1 MALLEVKNLKVHY
14 QTKHGDNQ
22 AVDGVSFK
30 LEQGKSIGIVG
41 ESGCGKS
48 TLVKGIIRV
57 MSQNAFIKDGQ
68 ILFDGKDLAKLPE
81 KEFRQVRWKDLALI
95 PQAAMDSLNPVYPV
109 LDAFV
114 EVLTLKGNMTKKQA
128 VARAH
133 ELFQMVG
140 LDTKRLSYY
149 PHEFSGGM
157 KQRAVIA
164 LALALDPKL
173 VIADEPVTALDV
185 IVQSQVLRE
194 LTRLK
199 KDLGLTIILITHDI
213 SVVAQSCESIAV
225 MYAGKIVEKGD
236 AKDVLKN
243 PYHPYTMGLANAF
256 PNLKEPDKPLIS
268 IEGSPPVLVDPPK
281 GCRFY
286 ERCPYKIEQCRNE
299 EPELVEVKKEHFSA
313 CHRLADI
320 DELREKAKE
329 VETWQNVVSLK

>member
-1 MALLEVKNLKVHY
+1 MALLEVKNLKIHY
-14 QTKHGDNQ
+14 QTKNGNNQ
-22 AVDGVSFK
+22 AVDGVSFT

-57 MSQNAFIKDGQ
+57 MSPNAFIADGE
-68 ILFDGKDLAKLPE
+68 ILFDGQDLTKLSE
-81 KEFRQVRWKDLALI
+81 KEFRHVRWRDLSLI

-114 EVLTLKGNMTKKQA
+114 EVLTLKGNMNKKQA
-128 VARAH
+128 IERAK

-164 LALALDPKL
+164 LALALKPKL

-199 KDLGLTIILITHDI
+199 EELGLTIVLITHDI
-213 SVVAQSCESIAV
+213 SVVAQTCESIAV
-225 MYAGKIVEKGD
+225 MYAGKIVEKGQ
-236 AKDVLKN
+236 AKDVLKQ
-243 PYHPYTMGLANAF
+243 PFHPYTMGLANAF
-256 PNLKEPDKPLIS
+256 PNLMEPDKPLIS

-286 ERCPYKIEQCRNE
+286 ERCPFKIERCEQE
-299 EPELVEVKKEHFSA
+299 EPVLTEVKEDHFSA

-320 DELREKAKE
+320 AELREKSKE
-329 VETWQNVVSLK
+329 VATWQNVMS